1 MSLLSKIFSGGLGE
15 LVGKVGGVID
25 NLNLSGEEKQAFK
38 LKMEALIQKRDSEIE
53 QTVRIELQAK
63 ERVLVAELQQGDK
76 FTKRARP
83 TVVYAGLLFIGVNY
97 VLVPIVGLFQGVIFK
112 PLDLPTEF
120 WAGWSG
126 IVATWSIG
134 RSLEKRGTQNRVT
147 SAITGSLLLDKP

>member
-1 MSLLSKIFSGGLGE
+1 MSWFSDLFGGSLGKIVGE
-15 LVGKVGGVID
+15 VGGIID
-25 NLNLSGEEKQAFK
+25 NLNLSGEEKQSFK

-83 TVVYAGLLFIGVNY
+83 TVVYAGLAFIGINY
-97 VLVPIVGLFQGVIFK
+97 VVVPIVGLFQGIIFE
-112 PLDLPTEF
+112 PLALPVEF

-134 RSLEKRGTQNRVT
+134 RSFEKRGTKNRVT
-147 SAITGSLLLDKP
+147 SAITGSLLLKD